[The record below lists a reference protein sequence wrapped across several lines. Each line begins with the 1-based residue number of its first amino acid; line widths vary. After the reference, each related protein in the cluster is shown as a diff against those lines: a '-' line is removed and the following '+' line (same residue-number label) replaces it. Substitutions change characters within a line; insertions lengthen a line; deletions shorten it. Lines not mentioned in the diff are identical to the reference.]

1 MAVRDVP
8 MSGTVDVDELPD
20 DRDEVDTETF
30 AKRMMKPEPTKPLSV
45 DQTHYTAKS
54 DWSTKQR
61 DADIDDALAARGY
74 ALADLDENGEPR
86 GREDDDANM
95 RVSRKPSKAEK
106 AAEKAEARRARAA
119 RARDASGKKWF
130 SDQFIR
136 NASIFAGAC
145 LGATYEVATMPA
157 TVQNFNKAVYATTGY
172 VAESLPRNGLA
183 GKALSNIDFYAM
195 VIDVLSAVAYFA
207 AIVGV
212 AIACVVVV
220 VRMIGIFTGMG
231 ESALNFVCIP
241 FTWTYAKRFVDEC
254 FARVGVSKA
263 RFAPT
268 TTQRLGASLGVTAVV
283 VEAFETVAPVTT
295 RGLCLGL
302 AFSFFATEMMQF
314 AGGFVWIV
322 GLLVATWAA
331 RVALRLVLGVVS
343 KVFPPMERLRDAMP
357 AVHVVPG
364 LRKAAEHL
372 GVGAGAALKAGSAAA
387 KAAGAGAARSA
398 KAARKAGSLA
408 KDGVSVG
415 GGAAPPR
422 LSPAPRWAPPWAR
435 RRRRPPCTASWPAP
449 RGACARGSPPGT
461 WRSEAPRR
469 RGARSSGRRRSR
481 GAAPGKCARL
491 CASPPC
497 RRRCSWTRWR
507 RARAGRRARGRSGRE
522 RAARRGRRSSGCEA
536 RVPPRSAVSLFFT

>member
-86 GREDDDANM
+86 GREDDDASM
-95 RVSRKPSKAEK
+95 RASRKPSKAEK
-106 AAEKAEARRARAA
+106 AAEKAKARRTRVAG
-119 RARDASGKKWF
+119 ARDASGKKWF

-145 LGATYEVATMPA
+145 LGATYEVARMPA

-172 VAESLPRNGLA
+172 VAESLPKNGLA
-183 GKALSNIDFYAM
+183 GKALSHIDFYAM
-195 VIDVLSAVAYFA
+195 VLDVLSAVAYFA

-254 FARVGVSKA
+254 VARASLADVRV
-263 RFAPT
+263 APT
-268 TTQRLGASLGVTAVV
+268 ATQRLGASLGVTAIV

-295 RGLCLGL
+295 RGMCLGL

-314 AGGFVWIV
+314 ASGFVWIV
-322 GLLVATWAA
+322 GLLVATWVA

-415 GGAAPPR
+415 GGAGAAAAVAGAKVGAAVGAAAAKTTVYGFLAGAKGGVRAGLAAGNLALRGTAAAGSALIGAPTFAWRSAGKVRAFVR
-422 LSPAPRWAPPWAR
+422 LAAVQAEVFVDPVAPRAR
-435 RRRRPPCTASWPAP
+435 RATREGKIGQ
-449 RGACARGSPPGT
+449 GAG
-461 WRSEAPRR
+461 
-469 RGARSSGRRRSR
+469 
-481 GAAPGKCARL
+481 GAAVRTQKLRL
-491 CASPPC
+491 
-497 RRRCSWTRWR
+497 
-507 RARAGRRARGRSGRE
+507 
-522 RAARRGRRSSGCEA
+522 
-536 RVPPRSAVSLFFT
+536 

>member
-1 MAVRDVP
+1 
-8 MSGTVDVDELPD
+8 MSNTVDVDELPD

-30 AKRMMKPEPTKPLSV
+30 AKRMMKPSPRAALGGP
-45 DQTHYTAKS
+45 DHYTAKS

-61 DADIDDALAARGY
+61 DMDIDAPRGVRARGLGRERRAART
-74 ALADLDENGEPR
+74 R
-86 GREDDDANM
+86 RRRREHA
-95 RVSRKPSKAEK
+95 RLEAPSKAEK
-106 AAEKAEARRARAA
+106 AAEKAEEENRGAA
-119 RARDASGKKWF
+119 RPSGKKWF

-268 TTQRLGASLGVTAVV
+268 TTRGSASLGVTAVV

-314 AGGFVWIV
+314 GGFVWIV

-331 RVALRLVLGVVS
+331 RVALRLVLGVS

-387 KAAGAGAARSA
+387 QAAGAGAARSA
-398 KAARKAGSLA
+398 ARKPALW
-408 KDGVSVG
+408 
-415 GGAAPPR
+415 PR
-422 LSPAPRWAPPWAR
+422 RRLR
-435 RRRRPPCTASWPAP
+435 RRRRGRRRRRRRQGGRRRGRGGGGGYRVRLPGRRQGRA
-449 RGACARGSPPGT
+449 RGARRREPGAQST
-461 WRSEAPRR
+461 RR
-469 RGARSSGRRRSR
+469 RGALIGAPTFAWRSAGR
-481 GAAPGKCARL
+481 CARL
-491 CASPPC
+491 CASPPTG
-497 RRRCSWTRWR
+497 CSWTRWR
-507 RARAGRRARGRSGRE
+507 RARAGRRARKIGQGAGG
-522 RAARRGRRSSGCEA
+522 AARTQLR
-536 RVPPRSAVSLFFT
+536 L

>member
-30 AKRMMKPEPTKPLSV
+30 AKRMMKPEAKRPLSV

-61 DADIDDALAARGY
+61 DADIDDALAAQGY
-74 ALADLDENGEPR
+74 ALAGLDENGDPR
-86 GREDDDANM
+86 GPEDDDATK
-95 RVSRKPSKAEK
+95 RASRKQSKADE
-106 AAEKAEARRARAA
+106 AAEKAEARRARKKTS

-145 LGATYEVATMPA
+145 LGATYEVATMPT

-172 VAESLPRNGLA
+172 VAESLP
-183 GKALSNIDFYAM
+183 KALSHIDFYAF
-195 VIDVLSAVAYFA
+195 VLDVLSAAAYFA
-207 AIVGV
+207 ANVGV

-241 FTWTYAKRFVDEC
+241 FTWTYAKRFVDE
-254 FARVGVSKA
+254 FLSSS
-263 RFAPT
+263 RFSRNVATT
-268 TTQRLGASLGVTAVV
+268 TTQRLGLSLGVTAIV

-302 AFSFFATEMMQF
+302 AFSFFAAEIMQF

-322 GLLVATWAA
+322 GLLVATWIA
-331 RVALRLVLGVVS
+331 RVALRIVLGVVS
-343 KVFPPMERLRDAMP
+343 KVFPPIERLREAMP

-364 LRKAAEHL
+364 LRKAAEHI
-372 GVGAGAALKAGSAAA
+372 GAGAGAALKAGSAAA
-387 KAAGAGAARSA
+387 KVAGKGVKSSA
-398 KAARKAGSLA
+398 KAARKAGA
-408 KDGVSVG
+408 AAGAGVSVG
-415 GGAAPPR
+415 GGAGAAAAVAGAKVGAAVGAAAAKTTVYGFLAGAKGGVRAGLAAGDLVLRGTAAAGSALIGAPQFAWRSAGKVRAFVR
-422 LSPAPRWAPPWAR
+422 LATVQAEVFVDPVAPRAR
-435 RRRRPPCTASWPAP
+435 
-449 RGACARGSPPGT
+449 
-461 WRSEAPRR
+461 
-469 RGARSSGRRRSR
+469 
-481 GAAPGKCARL
+481 
-491 CASPPC
+491 
-497 RRRCSWTRWR
+497 
-507 RARAGRRARGRSGRE
+507 
-522 RAARRGRRSSGCEA
+522 RAAREGKIGQERDRARREQKL
-536 RVPPRSAVSLFFT
+536 RL

>member
-8 MSGTVDVDELPD
+8 MSSTVDVDELLD

-30 AKRMMKPEPTKPLSV
+30 AKRMSKSEPKKPLSV
-45 DQTHYTAKS
+45 DQTRYTAKS
-54 DWSTKQR
+54 NWSSKQR

-74 ALADLDENGEPR
+74 ALAGLDENGDPL
-86 GREDDDANM
+86 GEDDDTRKSASM
-95 RVSRKPSKAEK
+95 KPSKAEK
-106 AAEKAEARRARAA
+106 AAEKASEKAEAQSKRARRMRT
-119 RARDASGKKWF
+119 RDASGKKWF

-145 LGATYEVATMPA
+145 LGATYEVARMPA
-157 TVQNFNKAVYATTGY
+157 TVQNFNKAVYTTTGY
-172 VAESLPRNGLA
+172 VAESLPKNGLA

-195 VIDVLSAVAYFA
+195 VLDVLSAVAYFA
-207 AIVGV
+207 TIVGV

-322 GLLVATWAA
+322 GLLVATWVA

-343 KVFPPMERLRDAMP
+343 KAFPPMERLRDAMP

-364 LRKAAEHL
+364 LRRAAEHL
-372 GVGAGAALKAGSAAA
+372 GAGAGVALKAGTAAAKMAGKGVKSSAKAAGTAGAIAGAGVSGGGGAGAAAAVAGAKVGAAVGAAAA
-387 KAAGAGAARSA
+387 KTTVFGFVAGAKGGLRAGLAAGNLVLRGTAAAGNAVLGAPTFAWRSA
-398 KAARKAGSLA
+398 GKVRAFVRLAAVQAEVLVDPVAPRARKAVR
-408 KDGVSVG
+408 DGKLG
-415 GGAAPPR
+415 RDAA
-422 LSPAPRWAPPWAR
+422 
-435 RRRRPPCTASWPAP
+435 
-449 RGACARGSPPGT
+449 G
-461 WRSEAPRR
+461 
-469 RGARSSGRRRSR
+469 
-481 GAAPGKCARL
+481 
-491 CASPPC
+491 
-497 RRRCSWTRWR
+497 
-507 RARAGRRARGRSGRE
+507 
-522 RAARRGRRSSGCEA
+522 RAAREQKLR
-536 RVPPRSAVSLFFT
+536 L

>member
-8 MSGTVDVDELPD
+8 MSSTVDVDELLD

-30 AKRMMKPEPTKPLSV
+30 AKRMSKSEPKKPLSV
-45 DQTHYTAKS
+45 DQTRYTAKS
-54 DWSTKQR
+54 NWSSKQR
-61 DADIDDALAARGY
+61 DADIDDALAVRGY
-74 ALADLDENGEPR
+74 ALAGLDENGDPL
-86 GREDDDANM
+86 GEDDDTRKSASM
-95 RVSRKPSKAEK
+95 KPSKAEK
-106 AAEKAEARRARAA
+106 AAEKASEKAEAQSKRARRMRT
-119 RARDASGKKWF
+119 RDASGKKWF

-145 LGATYEVATMPA
+145 LGATYEVARMPA
-157 TVQNFNKAVYATTGY
+157 TVQNFNKAVYTTTGY
-172 VAESLPRNGLA
+172 VAESLPKNGLA

-195 VIDVLSAVAYFA
+195 VLDVLSAVAYFA
-207 AIVGV
+207 TIVGV

-254 FARVGVSKA
+254 VASFADPRV
-263 RFAPT
+263 APT
-268 TTQRLGASLGVTAVV
+268 TTQRLGASLGVTAIV

-302 AFSFFATEMMQF
+302 AFSFFATEIMQF

-415 GGAAPPR
+415 GGAGAAAAVAGAKVGAAVGAAAAKTTVFGFVAGAKGGLRAGLAAGNLVLRGTAAAGNAVLGAPTFAWRSAGKVRAFVR
-422 LSPAPRWAPPWAR
+422 LAAVQAEVLVDPVAPRAR
-435 RRRRPPCTASWPAP
+435 KAVRD
-449 RGACARGSPPGT
+449 GKL
-461 WRSEAPRR
+461 
-469 RGARSSGRRRSR
+469 GRD
-481 GAAPGKCARL
+481 AAG
-491 CASPPC
+491 
-497 RRRCSWTRWR
+497 
-507 RARAGRRARGRSGRE
+507 
-522 RAARRGRRSSGCEA
+522 RAAREQKLR
-536 RVPPRSAVSLFFT
+536 L

>member
-30 AKRMMKPEPTKPLSV
+30 AKRMMKPEAKRPLSV

-61 DADIDDALAARGY
+61 DADIDDALAAQGY
-74 ALADLDENGEPR
+74 ALAGLDENGDPR
-86 GREDDDANM
+86 GPEDDDATK
-95 RVSRKPSKAEK
+95 RASRKQSKAEK
-106 AAEKAEARRARAA
+106 AAEKAEARRARKS
-119 RARDASGKKWF
+119 RALSDASGKKWF

-145 LGATYEVATMPA
+145 LGATYEVATMPT

-172 VAESLPRNGLA
+172 VAESLP
-183 GKALSNIDFYAM
+183 KAFSHIDFYAF
-195 VIDVLSAVAYFA
+195 VLDVLSAAAYFA
-207 AIVGV
+207 ANVGV

-254 FARVGVSKA
+254 FARVGA
-263 RFAPT
+263 FDAPT
-268 TTQRLGASLGVTAVV
+268 TTRRLGASLGVTAVV
-283 VEAFETVAPVTT
+283 VETFETVAPVTT

-314 AGGFVWIV
+314 ASGFVWIV
-322 GLLVATWAA
+322 GLLVATWVA
-331 RVALRLVLGVVS
+331 RVALRLVLSVVS

-387 KAAGAGAARSA
+387 KVAGAGAARSA

-415 GGAAPPR
+415 GGAGAAAAVAGAKVGAAVGAAAAKTTVYGFLAGAKGGVRAGLAAGNLALRGTAAAGTALIGAPTFAWRSAGKVRAFVR
-422 LSPAPRWAPPWAR
+422 LAAVQAEVFVDPVAPRAR
-435 RRRRPPCTASWPAP
+435 RATREGKIGQ
-449 RGACARGSPPGT
+449 GAG
-461 WRSEAPRR
+461 
-469 RGARSSGRRRSR
+469 
-481 GAAPGKCARL
+481 GAARTQKLRL
-491 CASPPC
+491 
-497 RRRCSWTRWR
+497 
-507 RARAGRRARGRSGRE
+507 
-522 RAARRGRRSSGCEA
+522 
-536 RVPPRSAVSLFFT
+536 

>member
-1 MAVRDVP
+1 
-8 MSGTVDVDELPD
+8 
-20 DRDEVDTETF
+20 
-30 AKRMMKPEPTKPLSV
+30 
-45 DQTHYTAKS
+45 
-54 DWSTKQR
+54 
-61 DADIDDALAARGY
+61 
-74 ALADLDENGEPR
+74 
-86 GREDDDANM
+86 
-95 RVSRKPSKAEK
+95 
-106 AAEKAEARRARAA
+106 
-119 RARDASGKKWF
+119 
-130 SDQFIR
+130 
-136 NASIFAGAC
+136 
-145 LGATYEVATMPA
+145 MPA

-387 KAAGAGAARSA
+387 KAAGAGAKSSA

-415 GGAAPPR
+415 GGAGAAAAVAGAKVGAAVGAAAAKTTVYGF
-422 LSPAPRWAPPWAR
+422 LAGAK
-435 RRRRPPCTASWPAP
+435 
-449 RGACARGSPPGT
+449 GACARGSPPGT

-481 GAAPGKCARL
+481 GAAPESARVCARL
-491 CASPPC
+491 AAVQAEVFVDPVAP
-497 RRRCSWTRWR
+497 
-507 RARAGRRARGRSGRE
+507 RAR
-522 RAARRGRRSSGCEA
+522 RAAREGKIGQGAGGAA
-536 RVPPRSAVSLFFT
+536 RTQKLRL

>member
-86 GREDDDANM
+86 GREDDDASM
-95 RVSRKPSKAEK
+95 RASRKPSKAEK
-106 AAEKAEARRARAA
+106 AAEKAKARRTRVAG
-119 RARDASGKKWF
+119 ARDASGKKWF

-145 LGATYEVATMPA
+145 LGATYEVARMPA

-254 FARVGVSKA
+254 FARVGVSSSSA

-322 GLLVATWAA
+322 GLLVATWVA

-343 KVFPPMERLRDAMP
+343 KAFPPMERLRDAMP

-364 LRKAAEHL
+364 LRRAAEHL
-372 GVGAGAALKAGSAAA
+372 GAGAGVALKAGTAAAKMAGKGVKSSAKAAGTAGAIAGAGVSGGGGAGAAAAVAGAKVGAAVGAAAA
-387 KAAGAGAARSA
+387 KTTVFGFVAGAKGGLRAGLAAGNLVLRGTAAAGNAVLGAPTFAWRSA
-398 KAARKAGSLA
+398 GKVRAFVRLAAVQAEVLVDPVAPRARKAVR
-408 KDGVSVG
+408 DGKLG
-415 GGAAPPR
+415 RDAA
-422 LSPAPRWAPPWAR
+422 
-435 RRRRPPCTASWPAP
+435 
-449 RGACARGSPPGT
+449 G
-461 WRSEAPRR
+461 
-469 RGARSSGRRRSR
+469 
-481 GAAPGKCARL
+481 
-491 CASPPC
+491 
-497 RRRCSWTRWR
+497 
-507 RARAGRRARGRSGRE
+507 
-522 RAARRGRRSSGCEA
+522 RAAREQKLR
-536 RVPPRSAVSLFFT
+536 L

>member
-30 AKRMMKPEPTKPLSV
+30 AKRMMKSESEPKKPLSV

-74 ALADLDENGEPR
+74 ALAGLDENGNPL
-86 GREDDDANM
+86 GEDDDARKSASM
-95 RVSRKPSKAEK
+95 KPSKAEK
-106 AAEKAEARRARAA
+106 TAEKAETKRARKA
-119 RARDASGKKWF
+119 RARDVASGKKWF

-145 LGATYEVATMPA
+145 LGATYEVARMPA
-157 TVQNFNKAVYATTGY
+157 TAQNFNKAVYATTGY
-172 VAESLPRNGLA
+172 VAESLPKNGLA
-183 GKALSNIDFYAM
+183 GKALSHIDFYAM
-195 VIDVLSAVAYFA
+195 VLDVLSAVAYFA

-254 FARVGVSKA
+254 VARASLADVRV
-263 RFAPT
+263 APT
-268 TTQRLGASLGVTAVV
+268 ATQRLGASLGVTAIV

-295 RGLCLGL
+295 RGMCLGL

-322 GLLVATWAA
+322 GLLVATWVA

-343 KVFPPMERLRDAMP
+343 KAFPPMERLRDAMP

-372 GVGAGAALKAGSAAA
+372 GAGAGVAIKAGSAAA
-387 KAAGAGAARSA
+387 KVAGKGVKSSAKAAGKAGALAGAGVSSGGGAGAAAAIAGAKVGAAVGAAAAKTTVFGFVAGAKGGVRAGLAAGDLVLRGTAAAGSAVLGAPTFAWRSA
-398 KAARKAGSLA
+398 GKVRAFVRLAAVQAEVFV
-408 KDGVSVG
+408 DPV
-415 GGAAPPR
+415 
-422 LSPAPRWAPPWAR
+422 APR
-435 RRRRPPCTASWPAP
+435 
-449 RGACARGSPPGT
+449 
-461 WRSEAPRR
+461 
-469 RGARSSGRRRSR
+469 SR
-481 GAAPGKCARL
+481 
-491 CASPPC
+491 
-497 RRRCSWTRWR
+497 
-507 RARAGRRARGRSGRE
+507 
-522 RAARRGRRSSGCEA
+522 RAARDGKIGRDAAERATREQKL
-536 RVPPRSAVSLFFT
+536 RL

>member
-322 GLLVATWAA
+322 GLLVATWAC
-331 RVALRLVLGVVS
+331 LLY
-343 KVFPPMERLRDAMP
+343 
-357 AVHVVPG
+357 
-364 LRKAAEHL
+364 
-372 GVGAGAALKAGSAAA
+372 
-387 KAAGAGAARSA
+387 
-398 KAARKAGSLA
+398 
-408 KDGVSVG
+408 
-415 GGAAPPR
+415 
-422 LSPAPRWAPPWAR
+422 
-435 RRRRPPCTASWPAP
+435 TI
-449 RGACARGSPPGT
+449 
-461 WRSEAPRR
+461 
-469 RGARSSGRRRSR
+469 
-481 GAAPGKCARL
+481 
-491 CASPPC
+491 
-497 RRRCSWTRWR
+497 
-507 RARAGRRARGRSGRE
+507 
-522 RAARRGRRSSGCEA
+522 
-536 RVPPRSAVSLFFT
+536 

>member
-254 FARVGVSKA
+254 FARVGVSSSSA

-415 GGAAPPR
+415 GGAGAAAAVAGAKVGAAVGAAAAKTTVYGFLAGAKGGVRAGLAAGNLALRGTAAAGSALIGAPTFAWRSAGKVRAFVR
-422 LSPAPRWAPPWAR
+422 LAAVQAEVFVDPVAPRAR
-435 RRRRPPCTASWPAP
+435 
-449 RGACARGSPPGT
+449 
-461 WRSEAPRR
+461 
-469 RGARSSGRRRSR
+469 
-481 GAAPGKCARL
+481 
-491 CASPPC
+491 
-497 RRRCSWTRWR
+497 
-507 RARAGRRARGRSGRE
+507 
-522 RAARRGRRSSGCEA
+522 RAAREGKLGQGAGGAA
-536 RVPPRSAVSLFFT
+536 RTQKLRL

>member
-30 AKRMMKPEPTKPLSV
+30 AKRMMKSESEPKKPLSV

-74 ALADLDENGEPR
+74 ALAGLDENGNPL
-86 GREDDDANM
+86 GEDDDARKSASM
-95 RVSRKPSKAEK
+95 KPSKAEK
-106 AAEKAEARRARAA
+106 TAEKAETKRARKA
-119 RARDASGKKWF
+119 RARDVASGKKWF

-145 LGATYEVATMPA
+145 LGATYEVARMPA
-157 TVQNFNKAVYATTGY
+157 TAQNFNKAVYATTGY
-172 VAESLPRNGLA
+172 VAESLPKNGLA
-183 GKALSNIDFYAM
+183 GKALSHIDFYAM
-195 VIDVLSAVAYFA
+195 VLDVLSAVAYFA

-254 FARVGVSKA
+254 FARVGA
-263 RFAPT
+263 FDTPT

-283 VEAFETVAPVTT
+283 VETFETVAPVTT

-314 AGGFVWIV
+314 ASGFVWIV
-322 GLLVATWAA
+322 GLLVATWVA

-387 KAAGAGAARSA
+387 KVAGAGAARSA

-415 GGAAPPR
+415 GGAGAAAAVAGAKVGAAVGAAAAKTTVYGFLAGAKGGVRAGLAAGNLALRGTAAAGTALIGAPTFAWRSAGKVRAFVR
-422 LSPAPRWAPPWAR
+422 LAAVQAEVFVDPVAPRAR
-435 RRRRPPCTASWPAP
+435 RATREGKIGQ
-449 RGACARGSPPGT
+449 GAG
-461 WRSEAPRR
+461 
-469 RGARSSGRRRSR
+469 
-481 GAAPGKCARL
+481 GAAVRTQKLRL
-491 CASPPC
+491 
-497 RRRCSWTRWR
+497 
-507 RARAGRRARGRSGRE
+507 
-522 RAARRGRRSSGCEA
+522 
-536 RVPPRSAVSLFFT
+536 